1 MYGSGSTQAWLKYIC
16 LLFSGFSN
24 VCHFLTILFFL
35 NRCNS
40 QMLQYCPY
48 WPCHY
53 TPLMHTYQHIQE
65 MPLHTL
71 ALLKSS
77 DFYLEEKGTLPNPLA
92 SYIRHLIHAGC
103 YLDNEW
109 SKCSQE
115 MFLQPKS
122 QPWSTKE
129 FCISSTVSSNDWLQ
143 NFLFL
148 LIWKCTFWAFHVQL
162 YTT

>member
-1 MYGSGSTQAWLKYIC
+1 MSAISWQYSSSLTDVTLRCYSTVPI
-16 LLFSGFSN
+16 GH
-24 VCHFLTILFFL
+24 VTILHL
-35 NRCNS
+35 CIPTS
-40 QMLQYCPY
+40 IYKKCPCIL
-48 WPCHY
+48 WLCWRAVTFIWKRKEH
-53 TPLMHTYQHIQE
+53 
-65 MPLHTL
+65 
-71 ALLKSS
+71 LK
-77 DFYLEEKGTLPNPLA
+77 KGTLPNPLA